1 MTSERAPQAA
11 DRDGDER
18 RTDGDGRA
26 DREIRTDEDGRDA
39 SRGERARGT
48 AGARR
53 FRRLPPAVTPL
64 GAGDVLA
71 GLAGQRAGT
80 GRDEFR
86 DEIAGYLD
94 ATSTGTY
101 TSFRRALCACL
112 LALSAAD
119 DEDRTDVLVPAFSS
133 SDFPEAIDGA
143 GLNAVRYDVDPAS
156 LALDP
161 ETAAAAIDADT
172 LALVSVNVL
181 GYGSELDRIA
191 AHCESADVFLVE
203 ALGYAVGASYDGDR
217 LGTFGDCSVLNFQQ
231 GKPIPVGGG
240 MVASRDPYVEFAD
253 EGREPVAPNVAA
265 LSGYAALGRPRP
277 YYCYSRVKTLLDRH
291 GGSTTRHS
299 THPESK
305 FDVPYAPPFATM
317 SDFQGTIARR
327 VFGRL
332 GDDRRHRERT
342 ATAYAAELAD
352 CPHLDRVRPV
362 AGLTDHQHVR
372 YPLLVDDSAVRNEIA
387 AALDDLGV
395 EASPLYDWPPIE
407 PERFPGA
414 ARLQREVLTL
424 PTHPYV
430 DADDR
435 RRIARTVRR
444 VAETERS

>member
-1 MTSERAPQAA
+1 MTSERAPQGADCEGEDRA
-11 DRDGDER
+11 DRDDR
-18 RTDGDGRA
+18 ADGD
-26 DREIRTDEDGRDA
+26 DRTDEDGREA
-39 SRGERARGT
+39 GLGEPARWT
-48 AGARR
+48 ARTRR

-64 GAGDVLA
+64 SAGDLLA

-86 DEIAGYLD
+86 AEIAGFLD

-119 DEDRTDVLVPAFSS
+119 DEDRTDVLVPAFCS

-161 ETAAAAIDADT
+161 EAAAAKLDADT

-191 AHCESADVFLVE
+191 SHCESAGAFLVE

-240 MVASRDPYVEFAD
+240 MVASRDPDVEFAD

-277 YYCYSRVKTLLDRH
+277 YYCYSRVTSLLDRH
-291 GGSTTRHS
+291 GGSATRHS

-317 SDFQGTIARR
+317 SDFQGAIGRR

-332 GDDRRHRERT
+332 GDDRRHRDRT
-342 ATAYAAELAD
+342 ATAYAAELAN
-352 CPHLDRVRPV
+352 CPHVDRVRPV
-362 AGLTDHQHVR
+362 AGLSDHQHVR
-372 YPLLVDDSAVRNEIA
+372 YPLLVDDPAVRDEVA
-387 AALDDLGV
+387 AALDELGV

-414 ARLQREVLTL
+414 ARLQREILTL

-430 DADDR
+430 DAADR
-435 RRIARTVRR
+435 RRIARTIRR
-444 VAETERS
+444 VAERDRS

>member
-1 MTSERAPQAA
+1 MTSERASQAA
-11 DRDGDER
+11 DYGRDEA
-18 RTDGDGRA
+18 RTDADDRSATRSEGDPRA
-26 DREIRTDEDGRDA
+26 PDA
-39 SRGERARGT
+39 P
-48 AGARR
+48 R
-53 FRRLPPAVTPL
+53 FRRLAPAVTPL
-64 GAGDVLA
+64 GAGDLVS
-71 GLAGQRAGT
+71 GLSGQRAGT

-86 DEIAGYLD
+86 DEIAAFLD
-94 ATSTGTY
+94 ATSTATY

-112 LALSAAD
+112 LTLSAAD
-119 DEDRTDVLVPAFSS
+119 DEGRTDVLVPAFCSA
-133 SDFPEAIDGA
+133 DFPEAIEGA

-161 ETAAAAIDADT
+161 GAAAAKTDADT

-181 GYGSELDRIA
+181 GYGSEMDRIA
-191 AHCESADVFLVE
+191 SHCESNDVFLVE
-203 ALGYAVGASYDGDR
+203 ALGYAVGSAYDGDR

-240 MVASRDPYVEFAD
+240 MVASRDPELEFD
-253 EGREPVAPNVAA
+253 DDGREQVAPNVAA

-277 YYCYSRVKTLLDRH
+277 YYCYSRVKALLDRF
-291 GGSTTRHS
+291 GESTTRHS

-317 SDFQGTIARR
+317 SDFQGAIGRR
-327 VFGRL
+327 VFRRR
-332 GDDRRHRERT
+332 DADRRRRERT
-342 ATAYAAELAD
+342 ANAYAAELAD
-352 CPHLDRVRPV
+352 CPHVDRVRPV
-362 AGLTDHQHVR
+362 DGLTDHQHVR
-372 YPLLVDDSAVRNEIA
+372 YPLLVDDPAVRDEIA

-414 ARLQREVLTL
+414 ARLQREILTL

-444 VAETERS
+444 VAETDRS

>member
-11 DRDGDER
+11 DRGDEA
-18 RTDGDGRA
+18 RTDTD
-26 DREIRTDEDGRDA
+26 DRGAIP
-39 SRGERARGT
+39 SERAP
-48 AGARR
+48 ASVDARR
-53 FRRLPPAVTPL
+53 LRRLAPAVTPL
-64 GAGDVLA
+64 GVDDVVA
-71 GLAGQRAGT
+71 GLSGQRAGT

-86 DEIAGYLD
+86 AEIAGFLD

-112 LALSAAD
+112 LTLSAAD
-119 DEDRTDVLVPAFSS
+119 DEDRTDVLVPAFCS

-143 GLNAVRYDVDPAS
+143 GLNAVRYDVDPTS

-161 ETAAAAIDADT
+161 DAAAAKTDADT

-181 GYGSELDRIA
+181 GYGSEMDRIA
-191 AHCESADVFLVE
+191 SHCEAADVFLVE
-203 ALGYAVGASYDGDR
+203 ALGYAVGAAYDGER

-240 MVASRDPYVEFAD
+240 MVASRDPALEFAD
-253 EGREPVAPNVAA
+253 DGREQVAPNVAA

-277 YYCYSRVKTLLDRH
+277 YYCYSQVKGLLDRF

-317 SDFQGTIARR
+317 SDFQGTIGRR
-327 VFGRL
+327 VFRRREA
-332 GDDRRHRERT
+332 DRRRRERT

-352 CPHLDRVRPV
+352 CPHVDRVRPV
-362 AGLTDHQHVR
+362 DGLTEHQHVR
-372 YPLLVDDSAVRNEIA
+372 YPLLVDDPAVRDEIA

-414 ARLQREVLTL
+414 ARLQREILTL

-435 RRIARTVRR
+435 RRIARTVRD